1 MAMGRMGSHGD
12 GSPVM
17 LPRLCEIFQGQL
29 DVQATQPETASEER
43 SEVRSEEIEAM
54 LLDLVG
60 SAQRAY
66 PTFSV
71 PPDVF
76 VAYLG
81 EKLPAGVSWRLALRQ
96 MHTSDLYLA
105 CACARG
111 DVQALAAFDDRCLRQ
126 LDRVLGKMG
135 IDAEAS
141 ADLKQDIRRRVLVGD
156 GRPAEILDFSG
167 RGDLRSWVRVMAVRQ
182 ALRDRDHARRE
193 VSVEDD
199 ELLQRIAASD
209 NPALSHVKEIYRREF
224 QRAFRGALRALPD
237 RERTLLRQAYIDG
250 LTVDEL
256 GSLYRVHRSTAARLL
271 VRARLLLL
279 ETTRTRMMAQL
290 DVQSQELDSIMQL
303 IWSQVEISLG
313 DLRRGRKR

>member
-1 MAMGRMGSHGD
+1 
-12 GSPVM
+12 
-17 LPRLCEIFQGQL
+17 LQGQL
-29 DVQATQPETASEER
+29 DAQASKPETAADEASD
-43 SEVRSEEIEAM
+43 EIEAM

-66 PTFSV
+66 PTFSL

-111 DVQALAAFDDRCLRQ
+111 DVHALAAFDDRCLRH

-135 IDAEAS
+135 IDADLS
-141 ADLKQDIRRRVLVGD
+141 ADIKQDLRRRVLVGD
-156 GRPAEILDFSG
+156 GRPAQILEFSG
-167 RGDLRSWVRVMAVRQ
+167 RGDLRSWVRVLAVRQ
-182 ALRDRDHARRE
+182 ALRYRDQAQRE
-193 VSVEDD
+193 VPAEDD

-209 NPALSHVKEIYRREF
+209 NPALNHVKELYRQEF
-224 QRAFRGALRALPD
+224 QRAFQDALQALPD

-250 LTVDEL
+250 LSIDEL

-279 ETTRTRMMAQL
+279 ETTRMRMMSQL
-290 DVQSQELDSIMQL
+290 DVQPQELDSILQL
-303 IWSQVEISLG
+303 IWSRIEISLG
-313 DLRRGRKR
+313 EFRRGRKR

>member
-1 MAMGRMGSHGD
+1 MAMGRTVSHGD

-17 LPRLCEIFQGQL
+17 PSRLCDILQGQL
-29 DVQATQPETASEER
+29 DAQATQPGTASD
-43 SEVRSEEIEAM
+43 EIEEM
-54 LLDLVG
+54 LMDLVG

-66 PTFSV
+66 PTFSL

-81 EKLPAGVSWRLALRQ
+81 EKLPTGVSWRLALRQ

-111 DVQALAAFDDRCLRQ
+111 DVHALAAFDDRCLSH
-126 LDRVLGKMG
+126 LDRVLDKMG
-135 IDAEAS
+135 IDADAS
-141 ADLKQDIRRRVLVGD
+141 ADVKQDIRHRVLVGD

-182 ALRDRDHARRE
+182 ALRCRDHARRE

-199 ELLQRIAASD
+199 ELLQQIAASD
-209 NPALSHVKEIYRREF
+209 NPALSHVKEIYRQEF

-237 RERTLLRQAYIDG
+237 RDRTLLRQAYIDG

-256 GSLYRVHRSTAARLL
+256 GGLYRVHRSTAARLL
-271 VRARLLLL
+271 VRARLVLL
-279 ETTRTRMMAQL
+279 EATRTRMMSQL
-290 DVQSQELDSIMQL
+290 DVQPQELDSIMQL

>member
-1 MAMGRMGSHGD
+1 MPS
-12 GSPVM
+12 
-17 LPRLCEIFQGQL
+17 RLCEILQDQL
-29 DVQATQPETASEER
+29 DAQTPQPETASD
-43 SEVRSEEIEAM
+43 EIEAM
-54 LLDLVG
+54 LLDLVD

-66 PTFSV
+66 PTFSL

-111 DVQALAAFDDRCLRQ
+111 DVHALAAFDDRCLRH

-135 IDAEAS
+135 IDADVS
-141 ADLKQDIRRRVLVGD
+141 ADIKQDLRHRVLVGD
-156 GRPAEILDFSG
+156 GRPAEILEFSG
-167 RGDLRSWVRVMAVRQ
+167 RGDLRSWVRVLAVRQ
-182 ALRDRDHARRE
+182 ALRCRDQARRE

-209 NPALSHVKEIYRREF
+209 NPALSHVKEIYRQEF
-224 QRAFRGALRALPD
+224 QRAFRGAVRALPD

-279 ETTRTRMMAQL
+279 ETTRTRMMSQL
-290 DVQSQELDSIMQL
+290 DVQSHELDSILQL

-313 DLRRGRKR
+313 DLRRRKR